1 MDIDDIT
8 PSLVANTLK
17 AWRQV
22 EEPPAGLLELD
33 VLRDGA
39 ASRVE
44 RGIRLRELVESL
56 VAAELNRQRQAEG
69 IDGDDSLPTR
79 EGLLTAV
86 GRDFE
91 GHNAELEA
99 WSALYHRY
107 LAPVPLSV
115 EELATSAHLDARN
128 FRRRVSNGTQ
138 RLTEAL
144 RKQELAEHNR
154 RSTAHR
160 RRHLPPPDYARLF
173 GVDSAQRE
181 LAGWLRRESGP
192 DFVSIEG
199 LGGIGKTALARA
211 VAHDLAENSNFEGIA
226 WISAR
231 QTWLNDQGGIE
242 AAPDAATTLADIV
255 SRLATQLGFAEL
267 AGLEVTQ
274 KLERLATFLP
284 SSRHLI
290 VIDNLESV
298 SDVALLMP
306 ALAPL
311 SRPARFLL
319 TSRETLRHYPMVTR
333 YPVPPLSPED
343 SHALVES
350 ELRRHGRAA
359 ALRPTDMVSL
369 YDVIGGMPLALKLVA
384 AQMSHW
390 PLSILLENLRS
401 ARQRAPESLYSFIYR
416 RAWQALND
424 PARQLLLS
432 LLPLASDG
440 EDIEWL
446 RLMSFLPA
454 DAFAEALGQLLD
466 YSLLETAGSPESPRY
481 RLHRLTTTFLQTE
494 VLAGWDE

>member
-1 MDIDDIT
+1 MDIDNIT
-8 PSLVANTLK
+8 LSLVTNTLK
-17 AWRQV
+17 AWRQL
-22 EEPPAGLLELD
+22 EEPPDGLLDLD
-33 VLRDGA
+33 LLREGGA
-39 ASRVE
+39 TRVE
-44 RGIRLRELVESL
+44 RGIRLRERVEAL
-56 VAAELNRQRQAEG
+56 VADELTRARVAEG
-69 IDGDDSLPTR
+69 LPSDAPHPTR
-79 EGLLTAV
+79 TSLSAALI
-86 GRDFE
+86 RDFAR
-91 GHNAELEA
+91 GNVELEA

-107 LAPVPLSV
+107 LAPVPFSV
-115 EELATSAHLDARN
+115 EALAEVVTLDARN
-128 FRRRVSNGTQ
+128 FRRRVTAGAR
-138 RLTEAL
+138 RLTEGL
-144 RKQELAEHNR
+144 QRLEMAEHHRLR
-154 RSTAHR
+154 RARLS
-160 RRHLPPPDYARLF
+160 RHLPPPEYTQLY
-173 GVDSAQRE
+173 GVDEARRE
-181 LAGWLRRESGP
+181 LAGLLRSSSGP
-192 DFVSIEG
+192 DCLSIEG

-211 VAHDLAENSNFEGIA
+211 VAHDLAENSDFDGIA

-359 ALRPTDMVSL
+359 ALRPADMVSL